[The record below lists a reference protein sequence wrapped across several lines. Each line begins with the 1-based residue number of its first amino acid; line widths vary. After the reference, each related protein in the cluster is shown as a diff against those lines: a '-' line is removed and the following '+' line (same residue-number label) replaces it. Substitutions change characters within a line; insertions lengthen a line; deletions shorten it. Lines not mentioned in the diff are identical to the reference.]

1 MNLKITA
8 AVAVALAC
16 STSAFASNLTT
27 TINNGVAAGTI
38 KLVASGSSASRDAF
52 LALMKDFAC
61 NTTTSGDTFD
71 VYEITPTT
79 NKDFRAYSC
88 TIAAGFGTASGK
100 TATVYY
106 RSEGGSAFGAVPIA
120 TNTQVMR
127 LQIDNTCTTTS
138 TKTFTGTTGNIVVH
152 DCVIPAASG
161 DYSLATDTATGTAA
175 NYLTKDTVTLA
186 AGDEEPKMYGAPNFP
201 SSTVFPAATDSARQS
216 LLSGLT
222 GVQVGFAQ
230 IFSVIVNTAAGSP
243 FVGASPAAPPQI
255 GRTTLSGIFS
265 GAYNDWQQVP
275 TISGAPVSPV
285 SVPIKVCRREQGSG
299 TQVAAAQY
307 FLGVKQCVGAPGTF
321 VTDAESPTLPFAS
334 DTDGV
339 IERGTTGDLTACV
352 QALPGGIGFIAVP
365 ANGVAPANTAFV
377 AINGQT
383 PSQQKAASGQYDFVY
398 ELTYKS
404 VATGDAGALAS
415 GLISRAQH
423 SASAPPVASV
433 ISLPNAFNDPFSQ
446 TDFTS
451 QPIIS
456 FGSRGGNSCSNIKA
470 SPAF

>member
-8 AVAVALAC
+8 AVVLALAGT
-16 STSAFASNLTT
+16 TSAFASSLNT
-27 TINNGVAAGTI
+27 TIANGTAPNTI
-38 KLVASGSSASRDAF
+38 KLVVSGSSASRDAF

-61 NTTTSGDTFD
+61 NTATDTFD

-88 TIAAGFGTASGK
+88 TIATGFGTASGK

-106 RSEGGSAFGAVPIA
+106 RSEGGSAFGAVPMA

-127 LQIDNTCTTTS
+127 LNIDTTCTTVS
-138 TKTFTGTTGNIVVH
+138 NKTFVGTTGNVAVH

-161 DYSLATDTATGTAA
+161 DYTLATDTATGVAA
-175 NYLTKDTVTLA
+175 NYLVKDTVTFA

-201 SSTVFPAATDSARQS
+201 TSSVFPADSDTHRQQ

-222 GVQVGFAQ
+222 GVQTGFAQ
-230 IFSVIVNTAAGSP
+230 VFTVIVNNGTGSP
-243 FVGASPAAPPQI
+243 FSGQTAPVL
-255 GRTTLSGIFS
+255 GRSTLAGIFS
-265 GAYNDWQQVP
+265 GAYNDWAQVP
-275 TISGAPVSPV
+275 SAAGGYVSSA

-307 FLGVKQCVGAPGTF
+307 FLGVKQCVGAPGNF
-321 VTDAESPTLPFAS
+321 VVDTESATLPFAS

-339 IERGTTGDLTACV
+339 IERATTGDLTACV
-352 QALPGGIGFIAVP
+352 QALPGAVGFIAVP
-365 ANGVAPANTAFV
+365 ANGAAPGTTAFV
-377 AINGQT
+377 AINGQQ
-383 PSQQKAASGQYDFVY
+383 PSQTKAATGQYDFVFD
-398 ELTYKS
+398 LTYKS
-404 VATGDAGALAS
+404 IATGDAGALAS

-433 ISLPNAFNDPFSQ
+433 ISLPNGFNDPFSQ
-446 TDFTS
+446 ADFTS
-451 QPIIS
+451 QPIIA
-456 FGSRGGNSCSNIKA
+456 FGSRNGSSCNPVKA
-470 SPAF
+470 LAAF

>member
-8 AVAVALAC
+8 AVAAALAC
-16 STSAFASNLTT
+16 SAPAFSSNLNN
-27 TINNGVAAGTI
+27 TISPAV
-38 KLVASGSSASRDAF
+38 KLVVSGSSAERDAF
-52 LALMKDFAC
+52 LALMKDFVC
-61 NTTTSGDTFD
+61 NTSVDTFD

-100 TATVYY
+100 IATVYY
-106 RSEGGSAFGAVPIA
+106 RSEGGSAFGPVPIA

-138 TKTFTGTTGNIVVH
+138 TKTFTGTTGSVTVH
-152 DCVIPAASG
+152 DCVVTTG
-161 DYSLATDTATGTAA
+161 DYSLATDTATGSAA
-175 NYLTKDTVTLA
+175 NYLTKDTVQLGVA
-186 AGDEEPKMYGAPNFP
+186 DEEPKMFGAPNFP
-201 SSTVFPAATDSARQS
+201 SSTVFPADSDAHRQS

-222 GVQVGFAQ
+222 GVQVGFGQVFA
-230 IFSVIVNTAAGSP
+230 VIVNSTASSP
-243 FVGASPAAPPQI
+243 FTGLNPPQL
-255 GRTTLSGIFS
+255 GRSTLSAVFNGT
-265 GAYNDWQQVP
+265 YTDWSQVP
-275 TISGAPVSPV
+275 TLAGGRVAAT

-307 FLGVKQCVGAPGTF
+307 FLGVKQCTGSPGNF
-321 VTDAESPTLPFAS
+321 VVDTDSPTTPFAS

-365 ANGVAPANTAFV
+365 ANGNAPSNTAFV
-377 AINGQT
+377 AINNQL
-383 PSQQKAASGQYDFVY
+383 PSKEKVASGQYDFTY

-404 VATGDAGALAS
+404 IATGDAGALAN

-423 SASAPPVASV
+423 STSAPPVASV
-433 ISLPNAFNDPFSQ
+433 VSLPNDFNDPFTQS
-446 TDFTS
+446 DFTS
-451 QPIIS
+451 QPVIA
-456 FGSRGGNSCSNIKA
+456 FGSRSGNSCSPIA
-470 SPAF
+470 PVLP